1 MNRED
6 FEIFDTNLIYFDNAA
21 TTMKPKKVVNKIV
34 DYYTKYTSNAHR
46 GDYDNSLRV
55 DSEYD
60 GVREKTRKFIN
71 AKEKEEIIF
80 TKGSTESFNMIVFGF
95 MSNYLQKGDE
105 VIIDQGEHASNVLPW
120 LVLAK
125 KIGIKVIYP
134 KLSDDYTLDI
144 ENIEKVVTDKTK
156 VISVA
161 HITNTIGDVR
171 DIKKIGDLCKNK
183 NILFI
188 LDATQSIGHMKVDVE
203 ENNITFMGFSAHKML
218 GPTGVGVLYGKREY
232 LEKLSPIEYGGDMNE
247 DFSSDGTFSIKELPN
262 RLEAGTR
269 NIAGV
274 IGLGAAIDYLEEVG
288 LDKIHK
294 YELELREYLVEEMS
308 KIPNIKIY
316 NKNVKSG
323 IVLFNVGKYFSQDV
337 SIYLNQFKICIR
349 AGNHCAKMLHEVI
362 KDTSTCRVSLY
373 LYNTK
378 EEIDVLLD
386 ALKNQDKILDTLV

>member
-1 MNRED
+1 MNRDD
-6 FEIFDTNLIYFDNAA
+6 FEIFDQDLIYFDNAA

-34 DYYTKYTSNAHR
+34 EYYTKYTSNAHR

-55 DSEYD
+55 DNEYD
-60 GVREKTRKFIN
+60 SVREKVRKFIN
-71 AKEKEEIIF
+71 AKEKEEVIF

-95 MSNYLQKGDE
+95 MANYLKKGDE

-125 KIGIKVIYP
+125 RIGIKVVYP
-134 KLSDDYTLDI
+134 KLSDEYILDI
-144 ENIEKVVTDKTK
+144 ENIKKVVTDKTK

-171 DIKKIGDLCKNK
+171 DVKAIGELCSKKG
-183 NILFI
+183 ILFM

-218 GPTGVGVLYGKREY
+218 GPTGVGVLYGKREF

-247 DFSSDGTFSIKELPN
+247 EFASDGSYSLKELPT

-274 IGLGAAIDYLEEVG
+274 IGLGAAVDYLQEVG

-294 YELELREYLVEEMS
+294 HELELRKYLVDEMS

-323 IVLFNVGKYFSQDV
+323 IVLFNVDKYFSQDV

-378 EEIDVLLD
+378 EEVDVLLN
-386 ALKNQDKILDTLV
+386 ALKEQDKILDTLV

>member
-1 MNRED
+1 MNRDD
-6 FEIFDTNLIYFDNAA
+6 FEIFDQELIYFDNAA
-21 TTMKPKKVVNKIV
+21 TTMKPRKVVDKIV
-34 DYYTKYTSNAHR
+34 EYYTKYTSNAHR

-55 DSEYD
+55 DNEYD
-60 GVREKTRKFIN
+60 SVREKVKKFIN
-71 AKEKEEIIF
+71 AKEKEEVIF

-95 MSNYLQKGDE
+95 MVNYLKEGDE

-125 KIGIKVIYP
+125 KIGIKVVYP
-134 KLSDDYTLDI
+134 KLSDEYTLDV
-144 ENIEKVVTDKTK
+144 ENIKKAVTNKTK
-156 VISVA
+156 VISIA

-171 DIKKIGDLCKNK
+171 DVKAIGELCAKKG
-183 NILFI
+183 ILFM
-188 LDATQSIGHMKVDVE
+188 LDATQSIGHMKVDVQD
-203 ENNITFMGFSAHKML
+203 NNISFMGFSAHKML
-218 GPTGVGVLYGKREY
+218 GPTGVGVLYGKREL

-247 DFSSDGTFSIKELPN
+247 EFASDGTYSLKELPT

-274 IGLGAAIDYLEEVG
+274 IGLGAAVDYLQEVG

-294 YELELREYLVEEMS
+294 HELELRKYLVDEMS

-323 IVLFNVGKYFSQDV
+323 IVLFNVDKYFSQDV

-378 EEIDVLLD
+378 EEVDVLLN
-386 ALKNQDKILDTLV
+386 ALKEQDKILDTLV